1 MRVAGSRV
9 PLWAFLA
16 GSMLLVLNISS
27 ANAVPAF
34 ARKYETSCQTCHTGF
49 PKLNPFGEA
58 FRLNGYRMPKE
69 TEDQI
74 KIKPVSLGAAAY
86 KKMWPKAIYPSDLPG
101 QVPLALNIKMA
112 SVYAS
117 SNDQNGRQI
126 THNDFQFPQEANL
139 FAAGT
144 LGDHISFLSEVTWA
158 ENPDGSSG
166 TELERMHLQAGSFI
180 GPEHLINIKIG
191 KFAPDFADGFHEM
204 WLSTNNGIATLFTFN
219 PIGLHG
225 GTGLADAGGGI
236 SLPANVKG
244 IELYGVGAHRFFYTV
259 GVVNG
264 LGPSTSGNVD
274 GNASKDIYARVDYKF
289 GGMGLDGDTTGMTL
303 PPENWR
309 ERSLRVGLL
318 GYHGN
323 GTGIDFPLTAENGAT
338 VNVQDRN
345 FNRVG
350 VYASWYFDD
359 LNVFGVALSG
369 RDRLDTF
376 AVGGSRFATGSFRY
390 NTWFIQSDYVIVPPL
405 QASLRYES
413 VSPPGTANV
422 RSVRA
427 LNVGLSYFIYVNVKT
442 MLEYRRDLRD
452 SKNYSVNT
460 ILRFA
465 F

>member
-1 MRVAGSRV
+1 
-9 PLWAFLA
+9 
-16 GSMLLVLNISS
+16 
-27 ANAVPAF
+27 
-34 ARKYETSCQTCHTGF
+34 
-49 PKLNPFGEA
+49 
-58 FRLNGYRMPKE
+58 
-69 TEDQI
+69 
-74 KIKPVSLGAAAY
+74 VSLGAEAY

-101 QVPLALNIKMA
+101 HVPFALNVKMA

-117 SNDQNGRQI
+117 SVDETGHQI

-139 FAAGT
+139 FAGGT
-144 LGDHISFLSEVTWA
+144 LGEHISFLSEVTWS

-166 TELERMHLQAGSFI
+166 TELERVHLQAGSFI

-191 KFAPDFADGFHEM
+191 KFAPDLDDGFHEM
-204 WLSTNNGIATLFTFN
+204 WLSTNNGIDNLFAFN
-219 PIGLHG
+219 PVGLHG
-225 GTGLADAGGGI
+225 GTGLSDSGGI
-236 SLPANVKG
+236 SLPLNVKG

-259 GVVNG
+259 GIVNG
-264 LGPSTSGNVD
+264 LGPSANGNVD
-274 GNASKDIYARVDYKF
+274 GNASKDFYGRADYKF
-289 GGMGLDGDTTGMTL
+289 GGMGLDGDTTGVKL

-323 GTGIDFPLTAENGAT
+323 GTGIDFPITDENG
-338 VNVQDRN
+338 VVLNVQDRS

-350 VYASWYFDD
+350 IYASWLFND

-376 AVGGSRFATGSFRY
+376 AANGLRSDTGSFRY

-413 VSPPGTANV
+413 VSPPGAAEV
-422 RSVRA
+422 KSLRA
-427 LNVGLSYFIYVNVKT
+427 LNVGLSYFVYANVKT
-442 MLEYRRDLRD
+442 MLEYRQDLRE
-452 SKNYSVNT
+452 SKNYTLNT